1 MPSWIS
7 LRVGAS
13 TGSEGAGGRSV
24 EACLSGD
31 SRRVAIG
38 GEETVSSGSES
49 ELNSNGALLL
59 NGGFTSKAEGVVNVS
74 SRGEEACAV
83 SRVVTGT
90 RGFVEEGT
98 RGLRVGGSSAGGD
111 NVREE
116 FLNPSL
122 VRAATAE
129 V

>member
-7 LRVGAS
+7 LHVGAS
-13 TGSEGAGGRSV
+13 TGSEGAGGCSV

-31 SRRVAIG
+31 SRRVAIR
-38 GEETVSSGSES
+38 GEETVLLGSES

-59 NGGFTSKAEGVVNVS
+59 SGGFMSKAEGVVNVS

-98 RGLRVGGSSAGGD
+98 CGLRVGGNSAGGD

-116 FLNPSL
+116 FLKPSL
-122 VRAATAE
+122 IQAVTAE